1 MCKCITQLIS
11 LFHILNIVENP
22 KKERKEIE
30 RVAADKHK
38 RENPSEGKKWQKTE
52 ILTGFILFKVTYLEK
67 ENSFNLKKLIFQFT
81 PRWLNFTRATGAS

>member
-1 MCKCITQLIS
+1 MVCKCITQLIS

-52 ILTGFILFKVTYLEK
+52 ILTGFILFKVTLSKYIRL
-67 ENSFNLKKLIFQFT
+67 SVVIWIPLGLK
-81 PRWLNFTRATGAS
+81 

>member
-1 MCKCITQLIS
+1 MVCKCITQLIS

-52 ILTGFILFKVTYLEK
+52 IFTGFILFKVTLSKYIRL
-67 ENSFNLKKLIFQFT
+67 SVVIWIPLGLK
-81 PRWLNFTRATGAS
+81 